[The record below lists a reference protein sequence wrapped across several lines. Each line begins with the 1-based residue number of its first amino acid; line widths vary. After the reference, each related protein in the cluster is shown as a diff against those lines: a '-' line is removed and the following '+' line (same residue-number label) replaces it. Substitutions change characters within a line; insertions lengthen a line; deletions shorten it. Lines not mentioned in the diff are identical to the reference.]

1 MTNQFIESNSNNPLN
16 EAFHNVFIF
25 ENLSSNREPIEPNDS
40 LYFISTATSERI
52 ENSTRVTTLFKIEKV
67 ETKKLLEK
75 KTNRGRQKN
84 IIKNENNENDREN
97 TKKSHDKNSLDNIK
111 NKIQV
116 DAINCLRKCV
126 NCIKFKLDKQ
136 KDKKFLDI
144 EAKKFLDI
152 EADFKK
158 NVKNKEFEKMKETKL
173 CEILT
178 KNLSSKYQKFPKNYN
193 KQLYNEMVKDPNYKI
208 LIEFLNEDF
217 LYFFQNIYYKK
228 ERNINFL
235 KYGVDTK
242 ITLSND
248 VKLCFQKFQTLDDKD
263 IEYKKSINNCI
274 NVNYFDGKLM
284 FLLEE

>member
-52 ENSTRVTTLFKIEKV
+52 ENSTRVTTVIKNEKV

-144 EAKKFLDI
+144 EA
-152 EADFKK
+152 DFKK

-217 LYFFQNIYYKK
+217 LK
-228 ERNINFL
+228 
-235 KYGVDTK
+235 
-242 ITLSND
+242 
-248 VKLCFQKFQTLDDKD
+248 
-263 IEYKKSINNCI
+263 
-274 NVNYFDGKLM
+274 
-284 FLLEE
+284 

>member
-1 MTNQFIESNSNNPLN
+1 MG
-16 EAFHNVFIF
+16 V
-25 ENLSSNREPIEPNDS
+25 
-40 LYFISTATSERI
+40 
-52 ENSTRVTTLFKIEKV
+52 
-67 ETKKLLEK
+67 LEK

-144 EAKKFLDI
+144 EA
-152 EADFKK
+152 DFKK

-178 KNLSSKYQKFPKNYN
+178 KNL
-193 KQLYNEMVKDPNYKI
+193 V
-208 LIEFLNEDF
+208 LN
-217 LYFFQNIYYKK
+217 IKS
-228 ERNINFL
+228 FL
-235 KYGVDTK
+235 K
-242 ITLSND
+242 I
-248 VKLCFQKFQTLDDKD
+248 
-263 IEYKKSINNCI
+263 IINNYI
-274 NVNYFDGKLM
+274 MKW
-284 FLLEE
+284 

>member
-1 MTNQFIESNSNNPLN
+1 MTNQFSESNSNNLLY
-16 EAFHNVFIF
+16 EAINNAFPFL
-25 ENLSSNREPIEPNDS
+25 NLSSNREQIEPNES
-40 LYFISTATSERI
+40 LYFITTSSSEKI
-52 ENSTRVTTLFKIEKV
+52 ENNTKVSPLFKIEKL

-84 IIKNENNENDREN
+84 IIKNENTENDSEN

-126 NCIKFKLDKQ
+126 NCIKFQLDKQ
-136 KDKKFLDI
+136 KD
-144 EAKKFLDI
+144 KKFLDI

-158 NVKNKEFEKMKETKL
+158 NVKNKEFEKMKMTKL
-173 CEILT
+173 YEILT

-193 KQLYNEMVKDPNYKI
+193 KQLYIEMVKDPNYKI

-228 ERNINFL
+228 ERTINFL

-248 VKLCFQKFQTLDDKD
+248 VKLYFQKFQTLDDKD

>member
-1 MTNQFIESNSNNPLN
+1 MTNQFIESNSNIPFK
-16 EAFHNVFIF
+16 EAFQNVFTF
-25 ENLSSNREPIEPNDS
+25 LNLSSNREPIESNDP
-40 LYFISTATSERI
+40 LYFNTTATSENI
-52 ENSTRVTTLFKIEKV
+52 ENITKIIPLFKIEKV
-67 ETKKLLEK
+67 ETKKLLWK

-84 IIKNENNENDREN
+84 IIKNENIENCSEN
-97 TKKSHDKNSLDNIK
+97 TKKYHDKNSLDNIK

-136 KDKKFLDI
+136 KD
-144 EAKKFLDI
+144 KKFLDI

-228 ERNINFL
+228 ERTINFH